1 MHAASSR
8 ALITISLTGSAADSS
23 STGLLAVVASCDSGE
38 HGWFRVFAQRT
49 RGHCGIHQPLDASLV
64 CNRRARRFSSTC
76 IVRFFHGD
84 CAFPTCQLSLSLSLS
99 PYQRALDAELLM
111 CSFVSPIS
119 G

>member
-1 MHAASSR
+1 MQLVAGLSSQ
-8 ALITISLTGSAADSS
+8 SLTGSAADSS

-76 IVRFFHGD
+76 IVRFFHG
-84 CAFPTCQLSLSLSLS
+84 
-99 PYQRALDAELLM
+99 
-111 CSFVSPIS
+111 
-119 G
+119 